1 MRIKKIFSS
10 AKRINS
16 AVEDMLETFIY
27 IYKKVKNQEWIPA
40 GPHKVSFFCLKGDR

>member
-1 MRIKKIFSS
+1 MFSS

-27 IYKKVKNQEWIPA
+27 IKKVKNQEWIPV
-40 GPHKVSFFCLKGDR
+40 GPHKVSFLCLKGDR